1 MRSSKNGSDDEFD
14 EKLVFIKKTEQIN
27 QIKRSGIFWLVWW
40 KVATDVETNWSL
52 GKLNLG

>member
-40 KVATDVETNWSL
+40 KVATDVES
-52 GKLNLG
+52 